1 MVGMAEFMVSGF
13 ILRLIVVVIALVVV
27 WAVLRVLDRL
37 TGVRFVSVYH
47 AMATNPL
54 GLGLYLGLRF
64 IGACLLV
71 GLLLS

>member
-1 MVGMAEFMVSGF
+1 MTEFMLSGLLLRF
-13 ILRLIVVVIALVVV
+13 IAVVIALVVV

-37 TGVRFVSVYH
+37 TGVKSFVSLYQ

>member
-1 MVGMAEFMVSGF
+1 MVGMTEFMVSGL

-37 TGVRFVSVYH
+37 TGVRFVSVYQ
-47 AMATNPL
+47 AVATNPL

-64 IGACLLV
+64 IGACVLV